1 MTDREYKAVVKLL
14 IEELEKSKDTIFEQ
28 RQEIEDLKAE
38 NRALQRLF
46 ESKYGKDG
54 GQNDG

>member
-14 IEELEKSKDTIFEQ
+14 IEELEKCKDTIFEQ
-28 RQEIEDLKAE
+28 RQEITDLKAE

-46 ESKYGKDG
+46 ESRYGKDG
-54 GQNDG
+54 GQNE

>member
-1 MTDREYKAVVKLL
+1 MTDSEYRAVVKLL
-14 IEELEKSKDTIFEQ
+14 LEQIEKSKDTIFEQ

-46 ESKYGKDG
+46 EARYGKDG
-54 GQNDG
+54 GQNE